1 MTRAESIWNQ
11 TLPLLQE
18 ELASAVFNTFVD
30 NIEALGIQDDALY
43 LEVSSP
49 DQRTYLRDRYA
60 SLIADAVQRA
70 AGRRY
75 DLEFMLPGE
84 YQPHGQPSSDAW
96 PSTLNSRYTF
106 DNFVI
111 GQSNHFAHAAANVVA
126 NNPGKNYNPLFIYGG
141 VGLGKTH
148 LMHAIGN
155 QIFQDN
161 PNARINYVTSE
172 KFTNEMIAAIRSDRN
187 EEFRERY
194 RNLDVLMIDDIQ
206 FISNKE
212 GTQTEFFNTFNHL
225 YEDQKQIVISSD
237 KPPKAIPTLE
247 ERLRSRFEW
256 GLQVD
261 IQPPDFETRVAIL
274 QKKAETEALLIPGNV
289 LSFIAEKI
297 RSNIRE
303 LEGTLTRVVAYSNL
317 LGKPVDID
325 LAHEALKDLI
335 LPGKR
340 QTITIELIKG
350 IVAEYYHLDVT
361 DLEGKKRNR
370 PIAFPRQVA
379 IYLSRELTDEPLA
392 SIGASFGDRHHST
405 IIHDCEVIAE
415 RLRTDARLQTT
426 IDDIIQ
432 RMRG

>member
-1 MTRAESIWNQ
+1 MTQAESIWYQ
-11 TLPLLQE
+11 TLPLLRE
-18 ELASAVFNTFVD
+18 ELAAAVFNTFVD
-30 NIEALGIQDDALY
+30 NIEAVDIRGDSLVLR
-43 LEVSSP
+43 VHSP
-49 DQRTYLRDRYA
+49 DQQTYLRERYA

-70 AGRRY
+70 AGRQY
-75 DLEFMLPGE
+75 ELDFILPNKAEGFVFE
-84 YQPHGQPSSDAW
+84 DTANRPQ
-96 PSTLNSRYTF
+96 TLNRRYTF

-126 NNPGKNYNPLFIYGG
+126 KNPGKSYNPLFIYGG

-155 QIFQDN
+155 QIYDDN
-161 PNARINYVTSE
+161 PEARISYISSE

-187 EEFRERY
+187 EEFRQQY

-237 KPPKAIPTLE
+237 KPPKDIPTLE

-274 QKKAETEALLIPGNV
+274 QKKAETEGLIVPQEV
-289 LSFIAEKI
+289 LSFIGEKI
-297 RSNIRE
+297 ESNIRE

-317 LGKPVDID
+317 LGKPIDIE
-325 LAHEALKDLI
+325 LSHEALKDFI
-335 LPGKR
+335 SPGKR
-340 QTITIELIKG
+340 QSVTVELIKN
-350 IVAEYYHLDVT
+350 IVADYYHIEVS

-379 IYLSRELTDEPLA
+379 IYLCREMTEEPLA
-392 SIGASFGDRHHST
+392 KIGEAFGDRHHST

-415 RLRTDARLQTT
+415 KLLSDPRLQTT
-426 IDDIIQ
+426 VDDMIY
-432 RMRG
+432 RLRE